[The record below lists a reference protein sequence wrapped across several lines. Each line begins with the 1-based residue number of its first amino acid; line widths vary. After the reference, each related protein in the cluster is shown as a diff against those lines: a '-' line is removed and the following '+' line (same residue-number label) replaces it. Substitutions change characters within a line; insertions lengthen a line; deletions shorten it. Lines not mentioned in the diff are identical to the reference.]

1 MYIKSRDLLLTTWL
15 QSSWNR
21 GTEENRSHR
30 HIGSGC
36 GRCAACMS
44 GTCNKNCAD
53 MLTDKDKV
61 YEAVM
66 LLGVETD
73 TQDTTGQVLKSS
85 ETDEITEEQVRA
97 AVLDF
102 VGDYDQVP
110 PMYSAL

>member
-1 MYIKSRDLLLTTWL
+1 MYIKSRDLLLMTWL
-15 QSSWNR
+15 QSFVESWDR
-21 GTEENRSHR
+21 RNRSHR

-44 GTCNKNCAD
+44 GTCNKLCD

-73 TQDTTGQVLKSS
+73 TQDTTGQNTKK
-85 ETDEITEEQVRA
+85 Q
-97 AVLDF
+97 
-102 VGDYDQVP
+102 
-110 PMYSAL
+110 